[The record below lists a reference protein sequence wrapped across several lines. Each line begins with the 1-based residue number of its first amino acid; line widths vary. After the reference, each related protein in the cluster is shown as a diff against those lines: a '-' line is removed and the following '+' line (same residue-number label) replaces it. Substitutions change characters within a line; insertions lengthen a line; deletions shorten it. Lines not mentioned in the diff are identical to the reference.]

1 MMIFDKKVIMIN
13 GSVQLPLK
21 IGTRATVY
29 QHDGEMMLTSTV
41 AAIKQVGEDFIVF
54 ETRNS
59 TYCVAPHFAPE
70 PASMA
75 LSTVSAVCA

>member
-1 MMIFDKKVIMIN
+1 MIFDKKIVMIN

-29 QHDGEMMLTSTV
+29 QYDGETMLTSAV
-41 AAIKQVGEDFIVF
+41 AAIKQVAENFIVF
-54 ETRNS
+54 ETQNS

-75 LSTVSAVCA
+75 VSTVSAVCA